1 MSKIFE
7 LCTRVVINLTWLGVS
22 RSCRNSG
29 ARRRC
34 SCWRSCCCCCCCPP
48 SSWSRSKC
56 WLPGQCFHWWCL
68 SLIPGTSPRLGP
80 GWSSVWSEERRIT
93 KFEDICRHSPRA
105 SLKEILS
112 FFEFCQV
119 SQVFRQKCLYV
130 FTWILLLEKNVS
142 RFFVAAGLEWVAW
155 ASLGGKCLK
164 NCVVSK
170 KVEPGS
176 VLKSI
181 LVAARLA
188 WGLQNTLTQFVGIT
202 TWLVRSNETRQA
214 LALTVTSPLSRFSLP
229 YDLTSSKFLL
239 LFWCSSQK
247 VSCSE
252 SEPKKGK

>member
-7 LCTRVVINLTWLGVS
+7 LCSQVIINPTWLGVS
-22 RSCRNSG
+22 RSCRNSE
-29 ARRRC
+29 AKRHC
-34 SCWRSCCCCCCCPP
+34 SCWRSCCCCCPP

-105 SLKEILS
+105 SLREILS

-130 FTWILLLEKNVS
+130 FTWILLLVKNVS
-142 RFFVAAGLEWVAW
+142 RFLLLLAWSGLGLAW
-155 ASLGGKCLK
+155 RKMLE

-170 KVEPGS
+170 KWSP
-176 VLKSI
+176 VLY
-181 LVAARLA
+181 
-188 WGLQNTLTQFVGIT
+188 WNQ
-202 TWLVRSNETRQA
+202 
-214 LALTVTSPLSRFSLP
+214 
-229 YDLTSSKFLL
+229 Y
-239 LFWCSSQK
+239 
-247 VSCSE
+247 
-252 SEPKKGK
+252 